1 MPRLTRAAMRAQ
13 PSHDDSA
20 VAAAVALPATPPVTK
35 RTPLGEISGNQEELP
50 TSVED
55 PEQILKTNKGPG
67 KGRKGKGTKK
77 SKGQDESG
85 KNGKAASVLPD
96 EIESETSSAVD
107 DACQD
112 LLKEQHEG
120 TSQVVTHD
128 SPESPPS
135 PAVAAVTEQ
144 LASTA
149 SLEYPATSV
158 SDELVNID
166 RTLEEMQAIP
176 LPSEPTQDH
185 PAVSDQMPNQ
195 SDARL
200 NDAELND
207 IDKSHGDTTS
217 PERTSPPAKAVLR
230 LEDSIEA
237 IDQFEDEMEKVD
249 GLIPVVETIVQN
261 PKVSRKR
268 DRTATTVKSQK
279 SSHESIAPKARNFA
293 ISRRTGTSMKPDGVA
308 IPGAT
313 IQGSISQKPQAIKTD
328 LKPRQVSDSSM
339 ASDKTPATVKKRV
352 SSVHKAPF
360 VPVKSTKPPT
370 RSNFELPGDAVA
382 RKLKEAREERMK
394 REKEEAEKKPVFK
407 ARPVRVS
414 QAPLVK
420 ATATSKARIS
430 MARGEIPA
438 VAAGKEMSPY
448 LKVTPR
454 PRIVTNSGKRLST
467 LSVNKRPAAVPVN
480 SSSRVSCGPPPS
492 MVRQSI
498 NSADAAQLKAKGK
511 EVFNR
516 GQIEHD
522 EREKMRKEKEE
533 AAKKARADAA
543 ERGRIA
549 SRQWAEK
556 QKARKVAEK
565 KVKEGMA
572 ANVEASPPTA

>member
-1 MPRLTRAAMRAQ
+1 MRAQ
-13 PSHDDSA
+13 PSPDDSA

-35 RTPLGEISGNQEELP
+35 RTPLGEISGNQEDLP
-50 TSVED
+50 RPVED

-77 SKGQDESG
+77 PKGQDESG

-112 LLKEQHEG
+112 LLKEQDEG
-120 TSQVVTHD
+120 TCHVVTHD

-149 SLEYPATSV
+149 SLEYPATIV
-158 SDELVNID
+158 SDEQVNID
-166 RTLEEMQAIP
+166 RTLEEMQAVP

-200 NDAELND
+200 NDAELNN
-207 IDKSHGDTTS
+207 IDKSDGDTTS
-217 PERTSPPAKAVLR
+217 PERTSLPAKAVLR

-237 IDQFEDEMEKVD
+237 IDHFEEEMEKVD
-249 GLIPVVETIVQN
+249 GLIPVIDTNVQN
-261 PKVSRKR
+261 PKFSRKR

-279 SSHESIAPKARNFA
+279 SSHKYITPKARNVA
-293 ISRRTGTSMKPDGVA
+293 ISRRTATSVKPDGVA
-308 IPGAT
+308 VPGAT
-313 IQGSISQKPQAIKTD
+313 VQGSISEKPQATKAD
-328 LKPRQVSDSSM
+328 LKPRQVSDSSI

-394 REKEEAEKKPVFK
+394 REEEEKAKKPVFK
-407 ARPVRVS
+407 ARPVRLS

-430 MARGEIPA
+430 MARGEVPA
-438 VAAGKEMSPY
+438 VMAGKEISPN

-454 PRIVTNSGKRLST
+454 PRIVTNSGKR
-467 LSVNKRPAAVPVN
+467 PAAVPVN
-480 SSSRVSCGPPPS
+480 SSSRVSRGPPPS

-498 NSADAAQLKAKGK
+498 NSADAALLKAKGK

-556 QKARKVAEK
+556 QKARKVTEK

-572 ANVEASPPTA
+572 ANVEASAPTA

>member
-1 MPRLTRAAMRAQ
+1 MRAQ
-13 PSHDDSA
+13 PSPDDSA

-35 RTPLGEISGNQEELP
+35 RTPLGEISGNQEDLP
-50 TSVED
+50 RPVED

-77 SKGQDESG
+77 PKGQDESG

-112 LLKEQHEG
+112 LLKEQDEG
-120 TSQVVTHD
+120 TCQVVTHD

-149 SLEYPATSV
+149 SLEYPATIV
-158 SDELVNID
+158 SDEQVNID
-166 RTLEEMQAIP
+166 RTLEEMQAVP

-200 NDAELND
+200 NDAELNN
-207 IDKSHGDTTS
+207 IDKSDGDTTS
-217 PERTSPPAKAVLR
+217 PERASLPAKAVLR

-237 IDQFEDEMEKVD
+237 IDHFEDEMEKVD
-249 GLIPVVETIVQN
+249 GLIPVIETNVQN
-261 PKVSRKR
+261 PKFSRKR

-279 SSHESIAPKARNFA
+279 SSHEYIAPKARNVA
-293 ISRRTGTSMKPDGVA
+293 ISRRTATSVKPDGVA
-308 IPGAT
+308 VPGAT
-313 IQGSISQKPQAIKTD
+313 VQGSISEKPQATKAD
-328 LKPRQVSDSSM
+328 LKPRQVSESSI

-394 REKEEAEKKPVFK
+394 REEEEKAKKPVFK
-407 ARPVRVS
+407 ARPVRLS

-438 VAAGKEMSPY
+438 VTAGKEISPN

-467 LSVNKRPAAVPVN
+467 LSGNKRPAAVPVN
-480 SSSRVSCGPPPS
+480 SSSRVSRGPPPS

-498 NSADAAQLKAKGK
+498 NSADAALLKAKGK

-556 QKARKVAEK
+556 QKARKVTEK

-572 ANVEASPPTA
+572 ANVDASPPTA